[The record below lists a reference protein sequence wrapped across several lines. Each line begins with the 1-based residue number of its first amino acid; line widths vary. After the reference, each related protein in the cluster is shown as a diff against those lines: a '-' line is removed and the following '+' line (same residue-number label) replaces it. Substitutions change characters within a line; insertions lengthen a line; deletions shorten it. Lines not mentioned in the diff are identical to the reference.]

1 MFTHAFTYRGRD
13 FAVRQTQEGELAL
26 MLGKVVRKT
35 CPPSDREPQYLWTNV
50 ELEWEEH
57 HYIEARYW
65 AASGRL
71 RITAN
76 GGTLHDGAVVGTEQ
90 VVPRSPMQDRTPSF
104 RDAEAALRNLLRTGA
119 LQALPTHPHV
129 LDTLLALATGGLARK
144 RAYAEWEVNETLSAW
159 LESVHAKVDHVTL
172 RRRMVDLGFLK
183 RTKDGSRYF
192 LNFGRVN
199 GVLGDGA
206 LVIDVGAMVDEIVR
220 EREARKNAY
229 GLRG

>member
-13 FAVRQTQEGELAL
+13 FAVRQTAEGELAL

-57 HYIEARYW
+57 HYIEVRYW

-76 GGTLHDGAVVGTEQ
+76 GRTLHDGACKL
-90 VVPRSPMQDRTPSF
+90 SS
-104 RDAEAALRNLLRTGA
+104 RDAEAVLRNLLRTGA

-129 LDTLLALATGGLARK
+129 LDTLLALATGGLARQ
-144 RAYAEWEVNETLSAW
+144 RPYAEWEVNESLSAW
-159 LESVHAKVDHVTL
+159 LESVRAKVDHVTL

-183 RTKDGSRYF
+183 RTNDGSRYY

-206 LVIDVGAMVDEIVR
+206 VEIDVGSMVDEIVR
-220 EREARKNAY
+220 EREARKSAY
-229 GLRG
+229 GHQG